1 VRAVFMGKC
10 KRSAARALGWLVE
23 QGCEVPAVVAAAPD
37 ALTRPEQR
45 LDLVA
50 RQHGLPLVS
59 DDDLYAAIAD
69 PSGSELDLE
78 EVDLVISFLFWE
90 RIREPLISLGR
101 IGCLNFHPA
110 PLPDMRGMGG
120 YNLAILEG
128 RPDWGVSCHFVDEDF
143 DTGDLVAVERFP
155 FDADTATAFSLD
167 LESQER
173 LLELFQS
180 VMGKTLSGGEL
191 PRTPQ
196 GEGRYTTLAELDSL
210 RRVRPGD
217 DLDRKLRAFWYPP
230 WPGAVLEVEGETVTL
245 VDERLLAD
253 VAEAYRDA
261 GRIP

>member
-1 VRAVFMGKC
+1 VKAVFMGKC
-10 KRSAARALGWLVE
+10 KRSAARALDWLVE

-37 ALTRPEQR
+37 AFTRPEQR

-50 RQHGLPLVS
+50 EQHGLPLAT
-59 DDDLYAAIAD
+59 DDDLYAALAE
-69 PSGSELDLE
+69 PSGSELDLA
-78 EVDLVISFLFWE
+78 EVDLVISFLFWK

-101 IGCLNFHPA
+101 VGCLNFHPA

-120 YNLAILEG
+120 YNVAILEG
-128 RPDWGVSCHFVDEDF
+128 RSDWGVSCHFVDEHF

-155 FDADTATAFSLD
+155 LDVDTATAFSLD

-173 LLELFQS
+173 LVELFKD
-180 VMGKTLSGGEL
+180 VMSRALAGDEL
-191 PRTPQ
+191 PRSPQ
-196 GEGRYTTLAELDSL
+196 GEGRYVSLAELESL
-210 RRVRPGD
+210 RRVQPGD

-230 WPGAVLEVEGETVTL
+230 WPGAVLDVEGETLTL

-253 VAEAYRDA
+253 VAEAYRDG